1 MNLFKKTK
9 LHLFALVSIFAASS
23 CDDTTDFIGSSVIEG
38 SDYIETHRATFYLTS
53 STVRADTI
61 FTRSSTA
68 YLGKY
73 THPDFGSFESSFMT
87 QFNVTETYEIP
98 GLSTFVP
105 TGGKSEFQNTTNV
118 YDRSFTPKRVYVSG
132 LYTDFFGDSLAIG
145 RINIYR
151 LHRDLSNTD
160 DIYYSDIETGDFY
173 NESDL
178 LGSSFYSP
186 INLSIPEEDRNSN
199 YLFTTVDLPVEI
211 GQEIMDVYTDSKK
224 NGKSFRDE
232 FLNTFKGIYA
242 KQVQG
247 DGAVLY
253 LDQVRLSFVFDR
265 YVMEDGEILL
275 NSERQDSTVET
286 SFSFSTTKEIIQ
298 VNQFRNNTPDDLLK
312 EDTCTY
318 IKSPA
323 GLYTRV
329 SVPIRAIADSILANG
344 DSLNA
349 ASFTIFSDTLQ
360 EAIDI
365 SAPDYLL
372 LIRDSATVNG
382 IFHNYQKDFFADNQL
397 PDGVTSYI
405 AQSGP
410 LGYSFNDIKDLLLT
424 TIHEYQNAGNPVPE
438 TLNLLIIPV
447 SVTLDGSTIIG
458 VNHNLEPSYTVL
470 QGGPDA
476 TRKNLRINTY
486 YCRYR

>member
-1 MNLFKKTK
+1 MNLLKKTTPF
-9 LHLFALVSIFAASS
+9 LFALACLFAAYS
-23 CDDTTDFIGSSVIEG
+23 CDDSTDFIGASVIEG
-38 SDYIETHRATFYLTS
+38 SDYIEAHRATFYLTS

-105 TGGKSEFQNTTNV
+105 TGGKTEYQNTSDV
-118 YDRSFTPKRVYVSG
+118 YDRSFTPKRFYVSG
-132 LYTDFFGDSLAIG
+132 LYTEYFGDSLAVG

-151 LHRDLSNTD
+151 LHRDLTNTE
-160 DIYYSDIETGDFY
+160 DIYYSNIETGDFY
-173 NESDL
+173 DESDL

-199 YLFTTVDLPVEI
+199 YLYTSIDLPVET
-211 GQEIMDVYTDSKK
+211 GKEIMDVYLDCKK
-224 NGKSFRDE
+224 NGKSFHNE
-232 FLNTFKGIYA
+232 FLDTFKGIYA

-253 LDQVRLSFVFDR
+253 LNQVRLSFVFDQ
-265 YVMEDGEILL
+265 YVIEDGEILV
-275 NSERQDSTVET
+275 NSEQQDSTVEA
-286 SFSFSTTKEIIQ
+286 SFSFSTTKEIVQ
-298 VNQFRNNTPDDLLK
+298 VNQFRNNTPDELLE

-329 SVPIRAIADSILANG
+329 NIPLRAIADSILANG

-349 ASFTIFSDTLQ
+349 ASFTIFNDTLQ
-360 EAIDI
+360 ETLDI

-382 IFHNYQKDFFADNQL
+382 TFYNYQKDFFADNQL
-397 PDGVTSYI
+397 ADGVTSYL
-405 AQSGP
+405 AQAGS
-410 LGYSFNDIKDLLLT
+410 LGYSFSDIKDLLLT
-424 TIHEYQNAGNPVPE
+424 TIHEYQNAGNEVPE
-438 TLNLLIIPV
+438 TLGILLIPV
-447 SVTLDGSTIIG
+447 SVTLANSSIVG
-458 VNHNLEPSYTVL
+458 VNHHLEPSYTVF
-470 QGGPDA
+470 QGGPDPD
-476 TRKNLRINTY
+476 RHNLRLNVY

>member
-1 MNLFKKTK
+1 MDLLKKIR
-9 LHLFALVSIFAASS
+9 LYLIVIIGLFAVS

-38 SDYIETHRATFYLTS
+38 SDFIETHRATFYLTS
-53 STVRADTI
+53 STVKADTI
-61 FTRSSTA
+61 YTRSSTA

-73 THPDFGSFESSFMT
+73 THPEFGSFESSFMT

-98 GLSTFVP
+98 GLSSFVP
-105 TGGKSEFQNTTNV
+105 TGGKDEFLSTPNV
-118 YDRSFTPKRVYVSG
+118 YDRSFTPKRIYVSG

-151 LHRDLSNTD
+151 LHRDLTNTD
-160 DIYYSDIETGDFY
+160 DIYYSDIETDDFY

-186 INLSIPEEDRNSN
+186 INLSIPEEDRNNN
-199 YLFTTVDLPVEI
+199 YLFTSIDLPLEV
-211 GQEIMDVYTDSKK
+211 GREIMDIYTDCKE
-224 NGKSFRDE
+224 NGKSFRNE
-232 FLNTFKGIYA
+232 FLNQFKGIYA

-247 DGAVLY
+247 DGSVLY
-253 LDQVRLSFVFDR
+253 LDQVRLSFVFDQ
-265 YVMEDGEILL
+265 YVLEDGAILT
-275 NSERQDSTVET
+275 NSQRQDSTVET

-298 VNQFRNNTPDDLLK
+298 VNHFRNNTPDELLEK
-312 EDTCTY
+312 DTCTY
-318 IKSPA
+318 LKSPA

-329 SVPIRAIADSILANG
+329 SIPLRAIADSILANG

-349 ASFTIFSDTLQ
+349 ASFTIFNDSLQ
-360 EAIDI
+360 ELIDI

-372 LIRDSATVNG
+372 LIRDTATVNG
-382 IFHNYQKDFFADNQL
+382 VFHNYQKTFFADNQL
-397 PDGVTSYI
+397 PNNETSYL
-405 AQSGP
+405 AQAGP

-424 TIHEYQNAGNPVPE
+424 AIHEYQNGGSPVPE
-438 TLNLLIIPV
+438 TLNLLLIPV

-470 QGGPDA
+470 QGGPDPN
-476 TRKNLRINTY
+476 RKNLRLNVY